1 MLRGTLAF
9 FLYHTNESWGALLL
23 ARTVKLLEH
32 SRERESSCEWNEW
45 DGEGGGR
52 DSGKLGGVWR
62 LNSFSLNGNGFKL
75 FPDYKNDVYCKEIQT
90 VLNK

>member
-23 ARTVKLLEH
+23 ARTVKLPEH
-32 SRERESSCEWNEW
+32 SKERESSCEWNGW
-45 DGEGGGR
+45 GG

-62 LNSFSLNGNGFKL
+62 LDSFSLNGNGFKF

-90 VLNK
+90 DCPK